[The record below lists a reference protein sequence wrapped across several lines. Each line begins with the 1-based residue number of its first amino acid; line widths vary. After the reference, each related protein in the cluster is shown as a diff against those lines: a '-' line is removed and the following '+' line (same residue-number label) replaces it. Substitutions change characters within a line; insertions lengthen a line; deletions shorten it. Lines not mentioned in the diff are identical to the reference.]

1 MNMGLSHSAV
11 KPLLNSVALSSCMS
25 DCSHLTAEKSWGDL
39 EDDVLVS
46 AGFVVLIAALKFQTE
61 DVLTR

>member
-1 MNMGLSHSAV
+1 MGLSLSAV
-11 KPLLNSVALSSCMS
+11 KPLLNSVALSSSCMS
-25 DCSHLTAEKSWGDL
+25 DCSHLTAEKSWGEL

-61 DVLTR
+61 DVLTS